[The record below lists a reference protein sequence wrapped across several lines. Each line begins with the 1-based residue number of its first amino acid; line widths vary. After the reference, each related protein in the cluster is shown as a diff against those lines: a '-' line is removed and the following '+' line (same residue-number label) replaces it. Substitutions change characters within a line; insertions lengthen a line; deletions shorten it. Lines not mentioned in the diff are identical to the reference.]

1 MKIRLCVGRACWES
15 EKTNIS
21 YRGNHNFT
29 FHRLSGFAGQRNA
42 NAEKKT
48 YKMIHKAEIYNMNYG
63 GSYVLHTHR
72 IFPIQK
78 TIHIYFLSAAVII
91 YCFGLCRT
99 RGQAKHKIIRRVW
112 WCWRMSVSAWA
123 MRNKNKNRNAVIM
136 RSIWSSLGC
145 QTDSAS
151 EPRPS
156 RANNWA
162 PGIY

>member
-1 MKIRLCVGRACWES
+1 MCGPRLLRIGKNKYIVQRKSQFHFPSPLRFCWAKKREC
-15 EKTNIS
+15 
-21 YRGNHNFT
+21 R
-29 FHRLSGFAGQRNA
+29 Q
-42 NAEKKT
+42 KKT

-99 RGQAKHKIIRRVW
+99 RGQAKHKILRRVW